1 MDASSSVPGVWIVL
15 GCLSLWLTVFS
26 QETNAFVVM
35 PRQAVLLPFSTSTT
49 TCFLSAKDG
58 YSRQQGQI
66 EELDTKPP
74 LYPKAGDVVRYFD
87 MDGGKERGQVLVGKI
102 SFLQKQL
109 GEVDKWMAELTELDN
124 VGDGYYAEYPSRQRN
139 RKKTMRPL
147 EQVSP
152 LAASFVRSENAFKV
166 PRTVEGMPAV
176 RAEQYDIVGYQGPF
190 SGENAIDKTIIEK
203 DGEIY
208 AELKWRLIR
217 NAAIAGVA
225 GTLVADLVKGSQDA
239 VIYAMGAAAG
249 VGYLFLLGIKTDTL
263 GSENAKLGGN
273 VSNLRFILPVLV
285 VVGVALYNK
294 SLGDANP
301 IDSTSPFETITSEQ
315 YAAVVI
321 GFLTYR
327 IPLFLDRI
335 SDFLGVDG
343 DEGEMVLPGSAGMAL
358 KLAQNKEE
366 SRNVIDSTDGLTPIL
381 LVSGPQAAGRSLLV
395 KQLIA
400 EGNGRFV
407 EPKRVDAMSDGATFE
422 RMLQKEEFLQVDPT
436 NRYGVTKDGILT
448 SGKAGESV
456 VVVDANV
463 DLAKKLAKI
472 SGARLIGVWVGLDSV
487 DKFESRLKEQI
498 QNGQVEISDD
508 EMEDSIIRAKVRE
521 IVKDIEYGI
530 VSGIFEFTILNDN
543 PDDSLKELKVAAEYC
558 FK

>member
-1 MDASSSVPGVWIVL
+1 M
-15 GCLSLWLTVFS
+15 
-26 QETNAFVVM
+26 
-35 PRQAVLLPFSTSTT
+35 
-49 TCFLSAKDG
+49 
-58 YSRQQGQI
+58 
-66 EELDTKPP
+66 EEVETKPP
-74 LYPKAGDVVRYFD
+74 LYPKAGDIVRYFD
-87 MDGGKERGQVLVGKI
+87 IDGGRERGQVLVGKI
-102 SFLQKQL
+102 SFLQRQL
-109 GEVDKWMAELTELDN
+109 GEVDKWMVELTELDD
-124 VGDGYYAEYPSRQRN
+124 VGDGYYAEYPSRQRS
-139 RKKTMRPL
+139 RKKSIRPL

-166 PRTVEGMPAV
+166 PRTLEGMPAV
-176 RAEQYDIVGYQGPF
+176 RAEQYDIVGYRGPF
-190 SGENAIDKTIIEK
+190 FGENAVDRTIVEK

-208 AELKWRLIR
+208 EQLKWRLIR
-217 NAAIAGVA
+217 NAALAGA
-225 GTLVADLVKGSQDA
+225 IGTLVANLVRGTQDA
-239 VIYAMGAAAG
+239 VIYAAGAAAG
-249 VGYLFLLGIKTDTL
+249 VGYLFFLGIKTDTV
-263 GSENAKLGGN
+263 GSESAKLGAN
-273 VSNLRFILPVLV
+273 VSNVRFILPVFV
-285 VVGVALYNK
+285 VVAVALYNK

-301 IDSTSPFETITSEQ
+301 IASTSPFETITPEQ

-335 SDFLGVDG
+335 NDFLGVDG
-343 DEGEMVLPGSAGMAL
+343 NEDEMNLPGSAGVAF

-366 SRNVIDSTDGLTPIL
+366 SRNAVDSTDGLTPIL
-381 LVSGPQAAGRSLLV
+381 LVSGPQAAGRSSLV
-395 KQLIA
+395 SQLIA

-407 EPKRVDAMSDGATFE
+407 SPKRVDAMSDGAAFD
-422 RMLQKEEFLQVDPT
+422 RMLQREEFLQVDPT

-448 SGKAGESV
+448 AGKAGDSV
-456 VVVDANV
+456 VVVDASV

-498 QNGQVEISDD
+498 RKGQVQISDD
-508 EMEDSIIRAKVRE
+508 ETEDSIIRAKVRE

-543 PDDSLKELKVAAEYC
+543 PDDSIKELRAAAEYC

>member
-1 MDASSSVPGVWIVL
+1 MED
-15 GCLSLWLTVFS
+15 
-26 QETNAFVVM
+26 
-35 PRQAVLLPFSTSTT
+35 
-49 TCFLSAKDG
+49 
-58 YSRQQGQI
+58 
-66 EELDTKPP
+66 LDVDVDVDTKHKPP
-74 LYPKAGDVVRYFD
+74 LYPKAGDIVRYFD
-87 MDGGKERGQVLVGKI
+87 MDGGKERGQLLVGKI

-109 GEVDKWMAELTELDN
+109 GGEVDNKWMVELTELDN
-124 VGDGYYAEYPSRQRN
+124 VGDGYYAEYPSRQRS
-139 RKKTMRPL
+139 RKKSTRPL

-166 PRTVEGMPAV
+166 PRTPEGMPAV
-176 RAEQYDIVGYQGPF
+176 RAEQYDLVGYLGPF
-190 SGENAIDKTIIEK
+190 SGQTAIIDKTIVQR
-203 DGEIY
+203 DGQIY
-208 AELKWRLIR
+208 EQLKSRLIR
-217 NAAIAGVA
+217 NAAIAGVI
-225 GTLVADLVKGSQDA
+225 GTLAADLVKGTQDA
-239 VIYAMGAAAG
+239 VIYAAGAAAG
-249 VGYLFLLGIKTDTL
+249 VGYLFFLGIKTDTV

-294 SLGDANP
+294 SLAGDANP
-301 IDSTSPFETITSEQ
+301 FASSTSPFQTITPEQ

-335 SDFLGVDG
+335 NDFLGVDG
-343 DEGEMVLPGSAGMAL
+343 QEGEMILPGSAGVAY
-358 KLAQNKEE
+358 KLAQQNKEE
-366 SRNVIDSTDGLTPIL
+366 SRSAIHSTDGLTPIL
-381 LVSGPQAAGRSLLV
+381 VVSGPQAAGRSSLV

-400 EGNGRFV
+400 KGNGRFV
-407 EPKRVDAMSDGATFE
+407 EPKRVDAMSDGATFD

-448 SGKAGESV
+448 AGKAGDSV

-487 DKFESRLKEQI
+487 DKFESRLQEQI
-498 QNGQVEISDD
+498 QNGQVEIPDD
-508 EMEDSIIRAKVRE
+508 ETEDSIIRAKVRE

-543 PDDSLKELKVAAEYC
+543 PDDSIKELKTAAEYC